1 MVAVPLE
8 PVTSTEVSGVLA
20 GLHAQLDRLETSIY
34 AGLDGRD
41 QRDAARSLA
50 RLKAR
55 VAAHELAAVA
65 AVESAG
71 TARREGASSTG
82 SLLAG

>member
-1 MVAVPLE
+1 MAVAPSELTT
-8 PVTSTEVSGVLA
+8 TSVVEKLTVVHDLLSSIDTSDYA
-20 GLHAQLDRLETSIY
+20 RLSP
-34 AGLDGRD
+34 DD
-41 QRDAARSLA
+41 QRSSARSLA